1 MPWWEIPKNN
11 RLLLEHGGEYKSIR
25 ANPLP
30 TAISGLSDGITSSG
44 NKTCLQEVA
53 EGVFS
58 FHKLLETSSDESV
71 ASFFAQGTHAHSSL
85 LVHLKAWI
93 KWVGWCST
101 LVLVDLH
108 LHQSPELQQSTWK
121 ETKEV
126 KLFRLSPSAAS
137 VPENSRKCSSCG
149 WGNCAPVTGW
159 NEGVFCRWKSGE
171 VKGDGVKFQIV
182 SGKKNST
189 YSIFYGR

>member
-25 ANPLP
+25 TNPLP

-53 EGVFS
+53 EEF
-58 FHKLLETSSDESV
+58 FLFYKLLEITHDESV
-71 ASFFAQGTHAHSSL
+71 ASFVAQGTHADSSL
-85 LVHLKAWI
+85 LVWLKAWI
-93 KWVGWCST
+93 KWISWCSA

-137 VPENSRKCSSCG
+137 IRENSRKCSSCG
-149 WGNCAPVTGW
+149 WGHCAPVTGW
-159 NEGVFCRWKSGE
+159 NEGVFHRWKSRE
-171 VKGDGVKFQIV
+171 VKGDGV
-182 SGKKNST
+182 T
-189 YSIFYGR
+189 T